1 MRLVLVLVLAL
12 AAVIPA
18 APAATGAE
26 SASRYLV
33 TAQGVGS
40 PPRAVVEIVD
50 QTGRVERIVAHPGF
64 TQSLGARWSPDGSM
78 LAWIGRDPRDGGRH
92 DGLNVER
99 ADGSG
104 RRVLALTGCS
114 DHCSAFSFAWSP
126 DSRSLAVAGAG
137 AGIDRV
143 LVISASTGRTV
154 KIDPAVRL
162 QSHVNYFVIGWSPD
176 GRSIVYER
184 IAGTLGQAGCCRLD
198 VRIARADGSGTRV
211 TYRFPDPFYKGS
223 FPSLSPDGRS
233 IAYVTPSDDGRRELV
248 RVADLRSGA
257 SHAIRGLGVLFE
269 LPPAWSPD
277 SRTLALGRLYGEAV
291 TIPAR
296 GGRPHRLGALG
307 TGVAWDR
314 SGGLV
319 IVRGKRSDEVWAS
332 RRGEPARFLFRI
344 PGKLDVA
351 TIDPSPT

>member
-1 MRLVLVLVLAL
+1 MRFVLVLVLAL
-12 AAVIPA
+12 AAVISAGTAASGAQPA
-18 APAATGAE
+18 R
-26 SASRYLV
+26 RYLV
-33 TAQGVGS
+33 TARGVGS
-40 PPRAVVEIVD
+40 PPLAVVEILD
-50 QTGRVERIVAHPGF
+50 QSGRVERVVGHPGF

-104 RRVLALTGCS
+104 RRVLALTGCG
-114 DHCSAFSFAWSP
+114 DHCIAFSFAWSP
-126 DSRSLAVAGAG
+126 DSRSLAVAGSG
-137 AGIDRV
+137 AGIQRL
-143 LVISASTGRTV
+143 LVISAGTGRTV
-154 KIDPAVRL
+154 KIDPAVKPPAY
-162 QSHVNYFVIGWSPD
+162 VNYFVIGWSPD

-184 IAGTLGQAGCCRLD
+184 TAGNLGQAGCCRLD
-198 VRIARADGSGTRV
+198 VRIAAADGSGTRV
-211 TYRFPDPFYKGS
+211 AYRFPDPFYKGS

-233 IAYVTPSDDGRRELV
+233 IAYITPSDDGRNELV
-248 RVADLRSGA
+248 RVVDLRSGA
-257 SHAIRGLGVLFE
+257 SHVIRGLGVLFE
-269 LPPAWSPD
+269 LPPAWSRD

-296 GGRPHRLGALG
+296 GGHPHRLGAPG

-314 SGGLV
+314 GGGIV

-332 RRGEPARFLFRI
+332 RRGKPARFLFRI

-351 TIDPSPT
+351 TIDPSP